1 MKHLLILVFTTFTI
15 LANSQSTLTI
25 YYDSNWV
32 EVPQQKANYY
42 RIATKVGEKLWSVND
57 YFLNGKIQ
65 MTGNYQSRKFKNKEG
80 QFTYY
85 YENGQKSSEGK
96 YLNNNRTGY
105 WVSYYEDG
113 NKSQEETY
121 LYGKL
126 NGECTTYYKSDR
138 IESEGSFLNGN
149 YDGEWKWYFENGN
162 MSTKETYANNELID
176 IECWTEN
183 NVKQEE
189 NCFPEKESE
198 FEGGFSAMTK
208 FIQENIN
215 YPKKAIRDGIKGKVY
230 VLFSV
235 DIDGSLGDFEIVKS
249 VHPLLDQ
256 EALRVVKLLPDF
268 IPAVSHNRIVKSYFR
283 MPFDFDFTR

>member
-1 MKHLLILVFTTFTI
+1 MKHLLILLFTTFTI

-32 EVPQQKANYY
+32 EVPEQKANYY
-42 RIATKVGEKLWSVND
+42 RIATKVGKKLWSVND
-57 YFLNGKIQ
+57 YFLSGKIQ
-65 MTGNYQSRKFKNKEG
+65 MTGNYQSRKFKIKEG
-80 QFTYY
+80 QFKYY
-85 YENGQKSSEGK
+85 FENGQISSDGK
-96 YLNNNRTGY
+96 YLNNNKIGY
-105 WVSYYEDG
+105 WTSFYENG
-113 NKSQEETY
+113 FKRSEVNY
-121 LYGKL
+121 LNGIL
-126 NGECTTYYKSDR
+126 NGEYKSYYKNDQ

-183 NVKQEE
+183 NVMQEE

-198 FEGGFSAMTK
+198 FEGGFSSMTK

-215 YPKKAIRDGIKGKVY
+215 YPKKAIEYGIKGKVY
-230 VLFSV
+230 ILFSV
-235 DIDGSLGDFEIVKS
+235 DIDGALGDFEIVKT

-268 IPAVSHNRIVKSYFR
+268 IPAVSHNRLIKSYFR
-283 MPFDFDFTR
+283 IPINFTK